1 MATVHRI
8 VAGLVS
14 EELIPYDPISE
25 YDRQG
30 FVGHGLKISGR
41 QQRWPRPLPGAILI
55 PPALLVV
62 ADLGYLIF
70 YRAHSLRPIG
80 TRAYAPAGVRR
91 EKTKKLCD
99 L

>member
-14 EELIPYDPISE
+14 EELIPYDPISG

-62 ADLGYLIF
+62 ADFGPFNLSQSSQPP
-70 YRAHSLRPIG
+70 AHRDQGLRPG
-80 TRAYAPAGVRR
+80 GSAQRKNK
-91 EKTKKLCD
+91 KTL
-99 L
+99 